1 MSDKVSRS
9 WFAVFNNPEKHGY
22 SGTPE
27 EIIERLKNEWIA
39 DKPLRKGHW
48 AYCISASGTPH
59 VHMVL
64 ENSSAMRFSAVKKAY
79 PKANLAPTKADRKTV
94 LAYINK
100 EPPYDSKGETII
112 CSASHGNIEGHKR
125 FVLSNQN
132 ETLYAIERL
141 IEDGLT
147 PNQIMDEDIKFRK
160 EETLIRKAYFAKRY
174 KETPPQRNIRVV
186 WHLGA
191 SGSGKSYSYV
201 KLCEQY
207 GDENVYLFSD
217 YANKG
222 ANGFDCYSGERIV
235 VIDELKKGSLPFEF
249 LLTITQG
256 YRTQIHCRYANVY
269 SLWDAI
275 EVNSIYPPE
284 DIYDSIVSIS
294 ERDKDPIKQL
304 LRRITKYVYHYKLD
318 NEYRTFELD
327 GKLYTNYSELKK
339 LVTEAIKEEKV
350 DEHIKNS

>member
-1 MSDKVSRS
+1 MSDFVSRS
-9 WFAVFNNPEKHGY
+9 WFAVFNNAEQHGY

-27 EIIERLKNEWIA
+27 EIIEQMKNEWIG
-39 DKPLRKGHW
+39 DNSLKKGYW
-48 AYCISASGTPH
+48 AYCISDKGLPH
-59 VHMVL
+59 IHMVL
-64 ENSSAMRFSAVKKAY
+64 EGSGSMRFSAVKKAY
-79 PKANLAPTKADRKTV
+79 PTAHLEPTKGNKKQV
-94 LAYINK
+94 LAYIKK
-100 EPPYDSKGETII
+100 EPPFDEKGEQVI
-112 CSASHGNIEGHKR
+112 CSTSFGNIEGYKR
-125 FVLSNQN
+125 FSLSNTN
-132 ETLYAIERL
+132 ETLQAIELL

-174 KETPPQRNIRVV
+174 KETPPQRNIRVL

-222 ANGFDCYSGERIV
+222 TNGFDCYSGEKIV

-256 YRTQIHCRYANVY
+256 YRTQIHARYANVY
-269 SLWDAI
+269 SLWDEI
-275 EVNSIYPPE
+275 DINSIYAPE
-284 DIYDSIVSIS
+284 DIYDSMVSIS

-318 NEYRTFELD
+318 DEYRTFELD

-339 LVTEAIKEEKV
+339 LVAEVIKEEKAN
-350 DEHIKNS
+350 EHIKNS